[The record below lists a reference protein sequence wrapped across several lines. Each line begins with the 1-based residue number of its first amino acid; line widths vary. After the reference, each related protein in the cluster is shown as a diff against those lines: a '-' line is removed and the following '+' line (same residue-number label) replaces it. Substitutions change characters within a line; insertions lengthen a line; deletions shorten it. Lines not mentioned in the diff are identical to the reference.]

1 MPKLFRPTKRVVVEG
16 TKPSKSNLHLKTKPF
31 LACFALEKPDTG
43 RFSAAR
49 LKEAP
54 ESYL

>member
-54 ESYL
+54 ESYF